1 MVVEC
6 VTTAAIILLIA
17 FTFLR
22 AGRTNYAVA
31 ALPLALVPAVHVLA
45 GFCAKYFAQLLGART
60 GIVILC
66 ADLLALVVS
75 CILYGVFV
83 NAISSKRSRKT
94 YLICCGAFSLI
105 FTFLL
110 IRGVVDTH
118 FAH

>member
-6 VTTAAIILLIA
+6 ITTAAIILLIA

-31 ALPLALVPAVHVLA
+31 VLPLALVPVVHVIA
-45 GFCAKYFAQLLGART
+45 DWCAKYFAQLLGARV
-60 GIVILC
+60 GLIILC
-66 ADLLALVVS
+66 VDLLGLVIS

-83 NAISSKRSRKT
+83 NTISSKGSRKT
-94 YLICCGAFSLI
+94 YLICCGAFSVI

-110 IRGVVDTH
+110 MRGVVDTH
-118 FAH
+118 FVH